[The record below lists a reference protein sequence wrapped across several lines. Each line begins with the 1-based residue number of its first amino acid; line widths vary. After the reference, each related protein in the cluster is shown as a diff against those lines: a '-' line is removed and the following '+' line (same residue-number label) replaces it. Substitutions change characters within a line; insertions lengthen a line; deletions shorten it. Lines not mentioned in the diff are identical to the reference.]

1 MKLKVIT
8 HSGQDHEIDVESYDA
23 AALNQ
28 QLNDGS
34 VYTIL
39 IGNMIFSRIDIKYVG
54 PVEVP

>member
-8 HSGQDHEIDVESYDA
+8 HSGQEHEIDVGSYDA

-28 QLNDGS
+28 QINDS
-34 VYTIL
+34 SIYTIL

-54 PVEVP
+54 PVEAP